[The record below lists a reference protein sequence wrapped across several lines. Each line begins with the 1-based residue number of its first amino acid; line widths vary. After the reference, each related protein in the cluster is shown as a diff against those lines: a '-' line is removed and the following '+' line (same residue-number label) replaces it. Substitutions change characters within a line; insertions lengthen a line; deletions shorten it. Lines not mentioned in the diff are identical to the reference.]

1 MRAEKKGASDQFVN
15 QQLLVKMSQ
24 SFVANLTNRV
34 TKAGPMSEAI
44 ALGLRCDSRL
54 DLSHFTGASE

>member
-1 MRAEKKGASDQFVN
+1 M
-15 QQLLVKMSQ
+15 LVKIPERRTVQ
-24 SFVANLTNRV
+24 SFVANLTNRI

-54 DLSHFTGASE
+54 DLTHFTGASE